1 MRILYPVKIT
11 ISFLDKQTLS
21 IDSPII
27 SITDSGLGNRIKSM
41 MSVMKMSNDYYIYW
55 PKNKCFSCS
64 FSDLFNMN
72 KNINKLPLIKIYY
85 HNFKILNNFEIYK
98 SSYLY
103 LSKEDKKK
111 VFFKKKFFNPKK
123 QSFIYLNGDCSID
136 FLYEKI
142 PYELKISYLD
152 VIKKIHFN
160 EKVINFV
167 NNFYEKNKSSF
178 ENGIQIRSWID
189 DPRYNSL
196 YDKNKVFSYIYDL
209 VNTTSN
215 KIFITTDMKNILDE
229 VNLLYPD
236 RFCFFPRETYSIH
249 QSKSVLDDKRHS
261 FYDLIDILLLS
272 KCRNIHGSY
281 LSTFCEVAWWLGQ
294 CKSKVN
300 IINPY

>member
-1 MRILYPVKIT
+1 MKILYPVKIT

-55 PKNKCFSCS
+55 PINKCSSCS

-111 VFFKKKFFNPKK
+111 VSFKKKFFNPKK

-142 PYELKISYLD
+142 PYDLKISYLE

-160 EKVINFV
+160 EKIINFV

-215 KIFITTDMKNILDE
+215 KIFITTDIKNILDE
-229 VNLLYPD
+229 VNLLYPN
-236 RFCFFPRETYSIH
+236 RFCFFPRDTYSIH

-281 LSTFCEVAWWLGQ
+281 FSTFCEVAWWLGQ

-300 IINPY
+300 IINPH